1 MHRIRS
7 AAALAVVLGVATGCG
22 AAGADHQEAGEL
34 IATYSEGG
42 HGREWVGQVNLAE
55 AVVLGSAVDV
65 DNWVSTLPGADPAEF
80 VELDQVDLT
89 EHFLVIGGY
98 HQCTETSAIIVITED
113 DDVRVV
119 FEVASPDPDTVC
131 DWSPYTLD
139 VWAVP
144 LSLTGGE
151 VPGSVPITS
160 GTGSSTTAPEPARPT
175 AVGDLLAT
183 WDENT
188 VDRDAMEA
196 VVSHF
201 SGPVRHQN
209 SFDGLAAALA
219 DFDESGPGLLAV
231 QDADPSTAFLL
242 VTGYHSCTERSIVQA
257 DLDADPTRVWIE
269 IEWEADVDCAWAP
282 YTLDVWQV
290 GLGEVGDFVYIDDP
304 A

>member
-1 MHRIRS
+1 MHRIGP
-7 AAALAVVLGVATGCG
+7 AAALAVVLGVGTGCG
-22 AAGADHQEAGEL
+22 ATGADHHEAGEL

-42 HGREWVGQVNLAE
+42 QGREWVGQVNLSE
-55 AVVLGSAVDV
+55 AVVLGSEVGVEA
-65 DNWVSTLPGADPAEF
+65 WVSTLPGADPAEF

-98 HQCTETSAIIVITED
+98 HQCTETSAIIVVTED

-119 FEVASPDPDTVC
+119 FEVASPDPDTLC

-151 VPGSVPITS
+151 IPGSVPITS
-160 GTGSSTTAPEPARPT
+160 GTGSSTTAPEPVQPT

-188 VDRDAMEA
+188 ADRDAMEA

-201 SGPVRHQN
+201 SGPMRHRN
-209 SFDGLAAALA
+209 TFDGLAAALA
-219 DFDESGPGLLAV
+219 DVGEHGPGLVAV

-242 VTGYHSCTERSIVQA
+242 VTGYHRCTERSIVQA
-257 DLDADPTRVWIE
+257 DPDADPTRVWIE
-269 IEWEADVDCAWAP
+269 IESDADVECAWAP

-290 GLGEVGDFVYIDDP
+290 GLAEVGDFVY
-304 A
+304 AEAAA